1 MDAVLSIRDLAVEFK
16 TDTGLT
22 RALVDVGFDVPRGQV
37 TAIVGESGSGK
48 SVTANCIMRLIQP
61 PGRIVAGTIEFA
73 PERALSCE
81 GQAPRA
87 PRLRAPPFEIVSLPN
102 RDPRLQELHGGLI
115 SMVFQ
120 EPMTALSPV
129 YTVGNQV
136 AEAILCHRDVS
147 RRQAWRESAE
157 MLERVGLDDI
167 ERRMRM
173 YPFEFSGGMRQ
184 RVVIAMALV
193 CHPEV
198 LICDEPTTALDV
210 TIQAEILTLIKDLQ
224 RDLGNSVI
232 FITHDLG
239 VVAQIADQV
248 VVMYQGRVLEIGT
261 VRQVLKDPVHPY
273 TRGLLAAIPGLAPK
287 GRPCAERTAA
297 RDHCERGRRRGH
309 RNAASAAASGG
320 RTSGQHAAGQQGLR
334 RPMHD
339 DTLLTV
345 TGLSKHF
352 DGVPA
357 VEDVSFDVRRSE
369 TLGIVGESGSGKTTL
384 ARCILRAI
392 DPDAGVVR
400 FRSAG
405 GWVELQDLSPKEL
418 IPLRREMQMIFQDP
432 FASLNP
438 RMTVRE
444 ILEEPL
450 VIHRVGNREERLAAV
465 LDMLDHVQLEH
476 DSLTRYPHAFSGGQ
490 RQRIGIARAL
500 ILRPNLVV
508 CDESV
513 SALDVS
519 VQAQIINLLEDL
531 QRDLGLTYLFV
542 AHDLSVVQHICD
554 RVLVMHRGRVV
565 ESGAVDDLFANPRE
579 DYTRLLLSAIPSPD
593 PDVPLRPLD
602 RRSVGL

>member
-22 RALVDVGFDVPRGQV
+22 RALVDVGFDVPRGEV

-61 PGRIVAGTIEFA
+61 PGRIVSGTIEFA
-73 PERALSCE
+73 PERV
-81 GQAPRA
+81 
-87 PRLRAPPFEIVSLPN
+87 PPFEIVSLPD
-102 RDPRLQELHGGLI
+102 RDPRLLELHGGLI

-147 RRQAWRESAE
+147 RRQAWQESAE

-239 VVAQIADQV
+239 VVAQIADRV

-287 GRPCAERTAA
+287 GQPLATI
-297 RDHCERGRRRGH
+297 
-309 RNAASAAASGG
+309 ASVVGDA
-320 RTSGQHAAGQQGLR
+320 
-334 RPMHD
+334 D
-339 DTLLTV
+339 I
-345 TGLSKHF
+345 
-352 DGVPA
+352 
-357 VEDVSFDVRRSE
+357 E
-369 TLGIVGESGSGKTTL
+369 T
-384 ARCILRAI
+384 
-392 DPDAGVVR
+392 PH
-400 FRSAG
+400 
-405 GWVELQDLSPKEL
+405 
-418 IPLRREMQMIFQDP
+418 PLRRLADG
-432 FASLNP
+432 
-438 RMTVRE
+438 R
-444 ILEEPL
+444 
-450 VIHRVGNREERLAAV
+450 RVSMPA
-465 LDMLDHVQLEH
+465 D
-476 DSLTRYPHAFSGGQ
+476 
-490 RQRIGIARAL
+490 AR
-500 ILRPNLVV
+500 
-508 CDESV
+508 S
-513 SALDVS
+513 
-519 VQAQIINLLEDL
+519 
-531 QRDLGLTYLFV
+531 
-542 AHDLSVVQHICD
+542 
-554 RVLVMHRGRVV
+554 
-565 ESGAVDDLFANPRE
+565 
-579 DYTRLLLSAIPSPD
+579 
-593 PDVPLRPLD
+593 
-602 RRSVGL
+602 

>member
-22 RALVDVGFDVPRGQV
+22 RALVDVGFDVPRGEV

-61 PGRIVAGTIEFA
+61 PGRIVGGTIDFF
-73 PERALSCE
+73 PQ
-81 GQAPRA
+81 G
-87 PRLRAPPFEIVSLPN
+87 APPFEIVSLGK
-102 RDPRLQELHGGLI
+102 RDPRLLELHGGLI

-136 AEAILCHRDVS
+136 AEAILCHRDVG
-147 RRQAWRESAE
+147 RREAWRESAE

-224 RDLGNSVI
+224 RELGNSVI

-287 GRPCAERTAA
+287 GQPLATI
-297 RDHCERGRRRGH
+297 
-309 RNAASAAASGG
+309 AS
-320 RTSGQHAAGQQGLR
+320 
-334 RPMHD
+334 
-339 DTLLTV
+339 
-345 TGLSKHF
+345 
-352 DGVPA
+352 
-357 VEDVSFDVRRSE
+357 
-369 TLGIVGESGSGKTTL
+369 
-384 ARCILRAI
+384 
-392 DPDAGVVR
+392 VVR
-400 FRSAG
+400 DADI
-405 GWVELQDLSPKEL
+405 ETPH
-418 IPLRREMQMIFQDP
+418 PLRRLADGRRV
-432 FASLNP
+432 SLP
-438 RMTVRE
+438 
-444 ILEEPL
+444 
-450 VIHRVGNREERLAAV
+450 A
-465 LDMLDHVQLEH
+465 D
-476 DSLTRYPHAFSGGQ
+476 TRG
-490 RQRIGIARAL
+490 
-500 ILRPNLVV
+500 
-508 CDESV
+508 
-513 SALDVS
+513 
-519 VQAQIINLLEDL
+519 
-531 QRDLGLTYLFV
+531 
-542 AHDLSVVQHICD
+542 
-554 RVLVMHRGRVV
+554 
-565 ESGAVDDLFANPRE
+565 
-579 DYTRLLLSAIPSPD
+579 
-593 PDVPLRPLD
+593 
-602 RRSVGL
+602 